1 MNCEKAQMKTILTNC
16 TVIDCT
22 GKPPKE
28 DMTIVI
34 EGGKIAELKTGI
46 YREAAR
52 EGERVFDLEGGYV
65 LPGLWNVHVHLSE
78 LLPDTQRRMDRE
90 SAIECAIRCGRNAMD
105 ALRLGITG
113 IRVVGERDHI
123 DVAWKQAFDAGV
135 FVGPRLFVCGES
147 ISPSTQAIDGP
158 YEVRKAVRERIM
170 RGADQIKLI
179 VSGGHG
185 DMIRTGVAES
195 MQVTRILQDEV
206 EAAVEVAHQKGKRV
220 CIHAGNPGMK
230 MAIRAGVDCIEHGYW
245 MDDEAVELMV
255 ENDVFYVPTLV
266 CNLDDQFMLD
276 SGGVD
281 KFHAGR
287 ALVARSEG
295 VTPEYAK
302 AHLEGF
308 QKALK
313 AGVKICCGGD
323 SNPSG
328 EFALMEIEHLARAGM
343 GEMGA
348 LIAATRNCAD
358 LCEVGDRLGT
368 VEVGKLADLIVL
380 STNPL
385 EDISNVRKLELVFKD
400 GSLVDTSVPEGSGDF
415 WELFFDLEHPTGGR
429 RHPSLE

>member
-1 MNCEKAQMKTILTNC
+1 VKTILTNC

-34 EGGKIAELKTGI
+34 EGGKIAELKPGI
-46 YREAAR
+46 CREAAR
-52 EGERVFDLEGGYV
+52 ERERVFDLEGGYV

-78 LLPDTQRRMDRE
+78 LLPDTQRRMGRE

-105 ALRLGITG
+105 ALRLGVTG
-113 IRVVGERDHI
+113 MRVVGERDYI
-123 DVAWKQAFDAGV
+123 DVAWKRAFDAGV
-135 FVGPRLFVCGES
+135 FVGPRLFVCGGG
-147 ISPSTQAIDGP
+147 ISPDTQDIDGP
-158 YEVRKAVRERIM
+158 YGVRKAVRERIK

-195 MQVTRILQDEV
+195 MQVTKLLQDEV
-206 EAAVEVAHQKGKRV
+206 EAAVKVAHQKGKRV
-220 CIHAGNPGMK
+220 CVHTGNPGMK

-255 ENDVFYVPTLV
+255 ENDVFYDPTLV
-266 CNLDDQFMLD
+266 CNLDEQFMLD

-287 ALVARSEG
+287 ALVARSER

-302 AHLEGF
+302 VHLEGF

-358 LCEVGDRLGT
+358 LCEVGDELGT

-380 STNPL
+380 AANPL
-385 EDISNVRKLELVFKD
+385 EDVSNIRKLKLVFKGGD
-400 GSLVDTSVPEGSGDF
+400 LVDTSVPEGLGDF
-415 WELFFDLEHPTGGR
+415 WELFFDLEGPAGGR
-429 RHPSLE
+429 RHPSLG

>member
-1 MNCEKAQMKTILTNC
+1 MKTILTNC

-22 GKPPKE
+22 GEPPKE

-34 EGGKIAELKTGI
+34 EGGKIAELKPGI
-46 YREAAR
+46 HRAAAR
-52 EGERVFDLEGGYV
+52 ERERVFDLEGGYV

-78 LLPDTQRRMDRE
+78 LLPDTQRRMGRE
-90 SAIECAIRCGRNAMD
+90 SAIECAIRCGRSAMD
-105 ALRLGITG
+105 ALRLGVTG
-113 IRVVGERDHI
+113 IRVVGERDYI
-123 DVAWKQAFDAGV
+123 DVAWKRAFDAGV
-135 FVGPRLFVCGES
+135 FVGPRLFVCGGS
-147 ISPSTQAIDGP
+147 ISPYRQDIDGP
-158 YEVRKAVRERIM
+158 YEMRKAVRERIKH
-170 RGADQIKLI
+170 GVDQIKLM

-206 EAAVEVAHQKGKRV
+206 QAAVEVAHQKGKRV
-220 CIHAGNPGMK
+220 CVHAGNPGMK
-230 MAIRAGVDCIEHGYW
+230 MAIQAGVDCIEHGYW

-266 CNLDDQFMLD
+266 CNLDEQFMLD

-302 AHLEGF
+302 VHLEGF

-313 AGVKICCGGD
+313 AGVEICCGGD

-328 EFALMEIEHLARAGM
+328 EFALLEIEHLARAGM

-358 LCEVGDRLGT
+358 LCEVVDRLGT

-380 STNPL
+380 SANPL
-385 EDISNVRKLELVFKD
+385 EDISNIRKLKLVFK
-400 GSLVDTSVPEGSGDF
+400 GGNLVDTSVPEGLGDF